1 MEVLLIAVAVAVAFF
16 NGANDNIKG
25 FAAAWGAGQ
34 VEYHRAV
41 AMAAAATAVGC
52 VLSTLTGR
60 ALLSTFSGRGLVS
73 SEALA
78 LPGFLAAAAAGA
90 GITLLLATRLGLPVS
105 TTHALL
111 GGLVGTGVAAE
122 GVLRPGPL
130 AALFL
135 APLILTPVLS
145 LGLAFAANRLGA
157 RVKGGSRSVSLV
169 SAFLISA
176 ARATNDTPKIV
187 ALLAGT
193 SVGGLSGATLVASA
207 MVLGG
212 LVFSDRVGQTMG
224 RGLATLDSTLGT
236 TSNFVA
242 ASIVLAAS
250 VLGSPVS
257 TTHVTVGA
265 IAGAGAQARAVHSG
279 VLRDVALSWV
289 GTLPLAALLSLLA
302 MRGGMAIS

>member
-34 VEYHRAV
+34 IEYRRAV
-41 AMAAAATAVGC
+41 AMAATATLLGC

-73 SEALA
+73 AEALA

-90 GITLLLATRLGLPVS
+90 SLTLFLATRLGLPVS

-111 GGLVGTGVAAE
+111 GGLVGAGVAAE
-122 GVLRPGPL
+122 GALRPGPL
-130 AALFL
+130 ATIFL

-145 LGLAFAANRLGA
+145 LGLSFVANRFGA
-157 RVKGGSRSVSLV
+157 RVPSGSRTISLV
-169 SAFLISA
+169 SAFFICA

-193 SVGGLSGATLVASA
+193 SVGGLAGASLVASA

-212 LVFSDRVGQTMG
+212 LVLSDRVGQTMG
-224 RGLATLDSTLGT
+224 RGLVTLEPRLGT